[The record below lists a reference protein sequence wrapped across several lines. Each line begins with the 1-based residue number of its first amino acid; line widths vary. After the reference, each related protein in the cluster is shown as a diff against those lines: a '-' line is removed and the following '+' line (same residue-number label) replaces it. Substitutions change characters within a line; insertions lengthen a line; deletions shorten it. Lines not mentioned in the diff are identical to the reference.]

1 MSAVRTCHDP
11 PGDSMTE
18 EKKSKNPFIAAAKK
32 AATNPKAPGVKTLQ
46 VQAAKYGSQ
55 VKGNK
60 PATRSAGRGR

>member
-1 MSAVRTCHDP
+1 
-11 PGDSMTE
+11 MTE

-32 AATNPKAPGVKTLQ
+32 AAANPKAPGVKTVQ

-55 VKGNK
+55 VQGKK